1 MTLLTDTEQKKL
13 LAELYNTTRT
23 KIETVLKKY
32 RLDKVPDEVEALRKE
47 QVKQRSKGRSLWQ
60 ALWAGLGTVKKQGD
74 ELFKD

>member
-47 QVKQRSKGRSLWQ
+47 QAKRHKIDGWKFVRNLAAKVVGDIDNLSK
-60 ALWAGLGTVKKQGD
+60 
-74 ELFKD
+74 

>member
-47 QVKQRSKGRSLWQ
+47 QAKRHKIDGWKFLRTIAAKVAGDIDTFSK
-60 ALWAGLGTVKKQGD
+60 
-74 ELFKD
+74 